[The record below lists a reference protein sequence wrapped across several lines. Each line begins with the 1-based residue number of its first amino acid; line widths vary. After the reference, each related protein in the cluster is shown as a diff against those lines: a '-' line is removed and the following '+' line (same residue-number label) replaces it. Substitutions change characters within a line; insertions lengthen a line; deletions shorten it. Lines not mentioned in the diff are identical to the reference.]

1 MLTIAAFA
9 LLGWMMGLGLLY
21 WVGVLVVA
29 ALLVYEHSLVSPGD
43 LSRLDVAFFNVN
55 GYIAVILFVA
65 VLGGRLSVTETLDGA
80 EKARFVS
87 AMFSRIA
94 RRYDLMNGLMTLGM
108 HHAGGG
114 WPRAR
119 PSPRPTA
126 PRSTSPPA
134 PATSRSSWPSPSR
147 IARSSGPT
155 SRSACSRW
163 RARSCAGS
171 ARPAG
176 SASLAADAL
185 ALPFADRTF
194 ACVTSAFLLRNLA
207 DLEQGLREMQRV
219 TRPGRPRRR
228 ARDHPVRAPGFTP
241 LFRFYF
247 HHVVPRIG
255 QLVGGDREAYSYL
268 PQSVDRF
275 VTPGELVALMEKVGL
290 RGVTYRRLGL
300 GTVTIHTGIA

>member
-1 MLTIAAFA
+1 
-9 LLGWMMGLGLLY
+9 
-21 WVGVLVVA
+21 
-29 ALLVYEHSLVSPGD
+29 
-43 LSRLDVAFFNVN
+43 
-55 GYIAVILFVA
+55 
-65 VLGGRLSVTETLDGA
+65 VTETLHGA

-108 HHAGGG
+108 HHNWRRVA
-114 WPRAR
+114 AR
-119 PSPRPTA
+119 QTIASPDG
-126 PRSTSPPA
+126 PA
-134 PATSRSSWPSPSR
+134 LDVATGTGDLAIDLAEVHPHRTVVGADFSLGMLAV
-147 IARSSGPT
+147 ARDKLDGLEET
-155 SRSACSRW
+155 RRV
-163 RARSCAGS
+163 RL
-171 ARPAG
+171 
-176 SASLAADAL
+176 LAADAL
-185 ALPFADRTF
+185 ALPFATRTF

-219 TRPGRPRRR
+219 TRPGGRVV
-228 ARDHPVRAPGFTP
+228 ALEITQMRAPGFTA

-247 HHVVPRIG
+247 HHVVPWIG

-290 RGVTYRRLGL
+290 RGVTYKRLGL

>member
-1 MLTIAAFA
+1 
-9 LLGWMMGLGLLY
+9 
-21 WVGVLVVA
+21 
-29 ALLVYEHSLVSPGD
+29 
-43 LSRLDVAFFNVN
+43 
-55 GYIAVILFVA
+55 
-65 VLGGRLSVTETLDGA
+65 VTETLHGV

-108 HHAGGG
+108 HHSWRRVA
-114 WPRAR
+114 AR
-119 PSPRPTA
+119 QTIASPDG
-126 PRSTSPPA
+126 PA
-134 PATSRSSWPSPSR
+134 LDLATGTGDLAIDLAEVHPHRTVVGADFSLGMLAV
-147 IARSSGPT
+147 ARDKLDGLEET
-155 SRSACSRW
+155 RRV
-163 RARSCAGS
+163 RL
-171 ARPAG
+171 
-176 SASLAADAL
+176 LAADAL
-185 ALPFADRTF
+185 ALPFETRTF

-219 TRPGRPRRR
+219 SRPGGRVV
-228 ARDHPVRAPGFTP
+228 ALEITQMRAPGFTA

-247 HHVVPRIG
+247 HHIVPWIG

-275 VTPGELVALMEKVGL
+275 VTPGELVTLMEKVGL